1 MSVVHGADYSAGELL
16 PHEIDQHKDHDIR
29 FLGRYIGFP
38 DNPKCISH
46 FPGAYQKHVRAGRM
60 VLLFFENQTDDRAG
74 GRDRGVAN
82 AHLALQDARTIGY
95 PDHLPIFFSAD
106 AHLDAVGI
114 PVANAMAYLD
124 GAASVMGI
132 NRTGAYG
139 FREFIGP
146 AREGGHARWFWL
158 AGTEP
163 TDREIRHGLTHFYQ
177 SNKGQI
183 KIGGIEA
190 DLDLAYR
197 GVLDL
202 LRLPVPTKLPV
213 EPGGKFNSAVEAHL
227 LHIWH
232 VTHTDPEA
240 AKAVAAEVAAW
251 KLYFRELDL
260 WSSKNEIDDHHQHEL
275 TFAHRRLGVI

>member
-1 MSVVHGADYSAGELL
+1 VV
-16 PHEIDQHKDHDIR
+16 
-29 FLGRYIGFP
+29 
-38 DNPKCISH
+38 
-46 FPGAYQKHVRAGRM
+46 
-60 VLLFFENQTDDRAG
+60 
-74 GRDRGVAN
+74 
-82 AHLALQDARTIGY
+82 
-95 PDHLPIFFSAD
+95 
-106 AHLDAVGI
+106 
-114 PVANAMAYLD
+114 
-124 GAASVMGI
+124 
-132 NRTGAYG
+132 
-139 FREFIGP
+139 
-146 AREGGHARWFWL
+146 L